1 MNEFEYSFIS
11 LLRIPITTAILG
23 HKLFCRVPIPTA
35 QGTQGKI
42 DPRQFRMVSLLW
54 CFVLAVL
61 HCGKNDVMGQPQ
73 NVGESVGSTM
83 ALAPGIFPHL
93 TATAD
98 SAPKRSESG
107 TGAMM
112 VGAQITSSQIP

>member
-1 MNEFEYSFIS
+1 
-11 LLRIPITTAILG
+11 
-23 HKLFCRVPIPTA
+23 
-35 QGTQGKI
+35 
-42 DPRQFRMVSLLW
+42 MVSLLW

-112 VGAQITSSQIP
+112 VGAQITSSQIPRYQSFQNSNFVCDTCRLGQIGCTWYHIYR